1 MPAFPEIKRELLYK
15 GERVQL
21 FHIHIRGRNG
31 EIVKKEFVAHP
42 GAVVI
47 LPLLGEDKVC
57 LIKNYRYSAQRELL
71 ELPAG
76 TLEPGE
82 ERLLAA
88 QRELAEE
95 TGYSAKTWKF
105 LTEFWVSPGVY
116 GEKMWLYLARDL
128 ISGRQQLDETEQI
141 ETFPVSWAEA
151 QRLALQ
157 GQIQDAKT
165 LIGLFL
171 WERLRNG
178 STP

>member
-1 MPAFPEIKRELLYK
+1 MAAFPEIKREILYD
-15 GERVQL
+15 GERIQL
-21 FHIHIRGRNG
+21 FHIHIRGRAG
-31 EIVKKEFVAHP
+31 EVVKKEFVAHP

-47 LPLLGEDKVC
+47 LPVLTDDRIC

-82 ERLLAA
+82 DRLSAA

-95 TGYSAKTWKF
+95 TGYTAKTWKL

-128 ISGRQQLDETEQI
+128 TPGKQKLDETEQI
-141 ETFPVSWAEA
+141 EVVPTPWPEA
-151 QRLALQ
+151 LRVALQ
-157 GQIQDAKT
+157 GQIQDAK
-165 LIGLFL
+165 
-171 WERLRNG
+171 R
-178 STP
+178 